1 MTIIRISQ
9 HSSGIEDY
17 LENGI
22 KQGREERRDELD
34 VRVPIIGNLDILQN
48 TNNYARKHKN
58 WKSNYWH
65 ITISMPW
72 KYHLTSDSTNRAITL
87 DVIDYYFHLYDKKQL
102 AVYAEIHKPKQQ
114 RAIDP
119 ITLEKK
125 QRLPHIHLIVSKL
138 DLWSN
143 NQLRILPYKKHVA
156 ESFQIWL
163 DDKYNMES
171 HYLRMQEAGKA
182 GSIDNAIPTVAEAE
196 IAIFNYKNW
205 HGSYNARKP
214 NKQLYAPVKFMKI
227 ANWKKFAKPDEQT
240 LKQLR
245 QISNTLTNTHWINHQ
260 LPPLLLQSSDTAIQ
274 ALRKRLIDMRTKKE
288 HKDVINKIIRQY
300 NVRSI
305 LTFAANQYGLDRKSF
320 SYETINK
327 INYAKDHRTGHL
339 FNAVELAYKHL
350 NMTVF
355 ESIAWLIG
363 DSPVKK
369 WARDFLEEKE
379 TELLTKTL
387 LEYVAEDISIGMR
400 YK

>member
-9 HSSGIEDY
+9 HSDGIEDY

-22 KQGREERRDELD
+22 KQGREAHRDELD
-34 VRVPIIGNLDILQN
+34 VRVPIVGNLDILKSA
-48 TNNYARKHKN
+48 NNYARKHKN

-72 KYHLTSDSTNRAITL
+72 KYHVTPDSINRAITL
-87 DVIDYYFHLYDKKQL
+87 DVINYYFHLYDKKQL

-114 RAIDP
+114 MAIDP
-119 ITLEKK
+119 VTLKKK
-125 QRLPHIHLIVSKL
+125 QRLPHVHLIVSKL

-143 NQLRILPYKKHVA
+143 NQLRILPYTKHVA
-156 ESFQIWL
+156 QSFQIWL
-163 DDKYNMES
+163 DDKYGMES
-171 HYLRMQEAGKA
+171 RYLRTKETDKA
-182 GSIDNAIPTVAEAE
+182 GNIDNAITTVAEAE
-196 IAIFNYKNW
+196 IAICKYKNW
-205 HGSYNARKP
+205 HGSYNALQPK
-214 NKQLYAPVKFMKI
+214 KKLYAPAKFMKT
-227 ANWKKFAKPDEQT
+227 ANWKKVSQPDEQT

-245 QISNTLTNTHWINHQ
+245 ERSDGLSNTHWINHQ
-260 LPPLLLQSSDTAIQ
+260 VQPLLLQSSYTAIQ
-274 ALRKRLIDMRTKKE
+274 TLKQRLIDMRTKKE

-327 INYAKDHRTGHL
+327 INYAKDHRTGLL
-339 FNAVELAYKHL
+339 FNAVELAHKHL

-355 ESIAWLIG
+355 ESMKWLIG
-363 DSPVKK
+363 DSPEKK
-369 WARDFLEEKE
+369 WGKDFVEKKQ

-387 LEYVAEDISIGMR
+387 LENVSEYLCSGVR
-400 YK
+400 